1 MRILKWLDEHFEEY
15 IMVVLL
21 ALIASVMMLQI
32 IMRYVFNA
40 SLSWPEEF
48 TRYCFI
54 WSTFLGVSYC
64 IKRGI
69 SLKVDVLFHYLPKS
83 ITKYLNILVDLIVI
97 IFFFYLAINSV
108 NVVKDIFASGQIS
121 PAMGIPMHYIYL
133 SGLIGFSLS
142 AIRGIQR
149 LILTITTIKEEK
161 LVQQ

>member
-1 MRILKWLDEHFEEY
+1 MRLLKWLDEHFEEY

-21 ALIASVMMLQI
+21 ALIASAMMLQI
-32 IMRYVFNA
+32 TMRYVFNA

-69 SLKVDVLFHYLPKS
+69 SLKVDVLFHYLPKN
-83 ITKYLNILVDLIVI
+83 ITNYLNIVVDLIVI

-108 NVVKDIFASGQIS
+108 NVVKDIYASGQTS
-121 PAMGIPMHYIYL
+121 PAVGMPMHYIYL

-142 AIRGIQR
+142 VIRGIQR
-149 LILTITTIKEEK
+149 LIISLTEIREEK
-161 LVQQ
+161 PV